1 MIAAR
6 SAADTISP
14 AAAARGYNDR
24 AFKAAGLAFAAILPA
39 MFWTVLAAAV
49 APVLG
54 YAVAPAGLVA
64 LGCTIALFLTAV
76 CAPIMLRS

>member
-6 SAADTISP
+6 SAADTVRP

-39 MFWTVLAAAV
+39 MFWTLLVAFA

-54 YAVAPAGLVA
+54 YAVAPAALVA
-64 LGCTIALFLTAV
+64 LGCAIALFLAAV
-76 CAPIMLRS
+76 CAPIMLRP